1 MKPVYILAWIF
12 SLGLMCLG
20 VLLLIVAPLSRLGLG
35 EPGTG
40 MSMEEFKRI
49 NAQIAASPWTP
60 VPFVV
65 TGLACWGGNK
75 RRHLRVQKE
84 TGIWPMVFIS
94 LGRGFEK
101 A

>member
-20 VLLLIVAPLSRLGLG
+20 VLFLIAAPLSRLGLG

-40 MSMEEFKRI
+40 MCMEEFRRI

-60 VPFVV
+60 VPFVPL
-65 TGLACWGGNK
+65 GL
-75 RRHLRVQKE
+75 
-84 TGIWPMVFIS
+84 
-94 LGRGFEK
+94 
-101 A
+101 